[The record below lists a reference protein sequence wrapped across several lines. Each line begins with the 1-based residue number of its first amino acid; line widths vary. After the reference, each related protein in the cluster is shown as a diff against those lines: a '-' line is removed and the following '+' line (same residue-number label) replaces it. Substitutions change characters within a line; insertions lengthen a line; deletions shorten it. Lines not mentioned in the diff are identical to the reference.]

1 MWAENGNSAHP
12 IGSATS
18 LLEDR
23 FSKLEKFPSQ
33 AYYTNHD
40 MWKIQ
45 VWALI
50 RNTNIYLYY
59 IL

>member
-1 MWAENGNSAHP
+1 MWAETGNSAHR

-18 LLEDR
+18 FLEDR
-23 FSKLEKFPSQ
+23 FFKLERFLSQ

-40 MWKIQ
+40 MSKTQ
-45 VWALI
+45 VWALL
-50 RNTNIYLYY
+50 RNTYINLYY